1 MENNST
7 PITNLNETN
16 DSKEM
21 DNSKEIDNII
31 NQIQKDNESIKNEP
45 QFEQQPE
52 VYEEHNEQEI
62 EDSEYTVYD
71 MIYNEVSYPILVMVL
86 FVILSLPQ
94 LDNIL
99 CGLIHFICSEEGT
112 INIFGI
118 LLKSLIMG
126 ILFYIFGKYV
136 V

>member
-7 PITNLNETN
+7 PITNLNKMN

-45 QFEQQPE
+45 QFEQHPDI
-52 VYEEHNEQEI
+52 YEENNEKEI
-62 EDSEYTVYD
+62 EEPEYTVYD

-99 CGLIHFICSEEGT
+99 CGFINFICSDDGT

>member
-7 PITNLNETN
+7 PITNLNKMN

-45 QFEQQPE
+45 QFEQLPD
-52 VYEEHNEQEI
+52 VYEENNEQET
-62 EDSEYTVYD
+62 EEPEYTVYD

-99 CGLIHFICSEEGT
+99 CGFINFICSDDGT

>member
-7 PITNLNETN
+7 PITNLNEKN

-31 NQIQKDNESIKNEP
+31 NQIQNDNESIKKEP
-45 QFEQQPE
+45 QFEQPPDL
-52 VYEEHNEQEI
+52 YEEHNEQEI
-62 EDSEYTVYD
+62 EEPEYTVYD
-71 MIYNEVSYPILVMVL
+71 VIYNEVSYPILVMVL

-94 LDNIL
+94 LDKVL
-99 CGLIHFICSEEGT
+99 CGFINFICSEEGT

-126 ILFYIFGKYV
+126 MLFYIFGKYV